1 MIVSVEGS
9 ASTGRDST
17 RVAPQ
22 WRGSTIWLIA
32 ALFYLTGFYQRVS
45 PAVMT
50 DELMRSFDLS
60 AAALGNLSGF
70 YFYAYVAMQLP
81 TGILVDSWGARRLL
95 IWGPL
100 IAAGGTFIFGATG
113 SFALACVGRA
123 LIGGATAVAWVVLLS
138 GLGLF
143 FGNVGALLA
152 QLPLRLGINEFGWRP
167 VVIASAAV
175 ILLVGV
181 LAMWLVTNDPAE
193 KGFASYAPA
202 ALQRTE
208 KDRFGE
214 IVKGLGKIF
223 AYRNTWLIFLSQGA
237 VVGAILSFTGLWGT
251 PFLKA
256 RFGLQTTSAASVCS
270 VMIVCWA
277 VASPICGALSDK
289 IGRRKPIHTFGCVI
303 ATIGW
308 AILFYATSLSPA
320 AWVVVAALT
329 SAASGAV
336 VVGFAYGKESVP
348 IRYMGTISAVVNIG
362 NMIGPMILQPGI
374 GHVLDKKWAGTIA
387 HGVRVYDVPAFQT
400 GFLLVMGWLL
410 VACVLLSLTSE
421 THCKSAA

>member
-1 MIVSVEGS
+1 MGISV
-9 ASTGRDST
+9 
-17 RVAPQ
+17 VAPPSGA
-22 WRGSTIWLIA
+22 RSGMKNAPFLLASAIWLIA

-123 LIGGATAVAWVVLLS
+123 LIGGATAVAWVVLLKLATHWFPARKFAMLS

-193 KGFASYAPA
+193 KGF
-202 ALQRTE
+202 
-208 KDRFGE
+208 
-214 IVKGLGKIF
+214 
-223 AYRNTWLIFLSQGA
+223 
-237 VVGAILSFTGLWGT
+237 
-251 PFLKA
+251 
-256 RFGLQTTSAASVCS
+256 
-270 VMIVCWA
+270 
-277 VASPICGALSDK
+277 
-289 IGRRKPIHTFGCVI
+289 
-303 ATIGW
+303 
-308 AILFYATSLSPA
+308 
-320 AWVVVAALT
+320 
-329 SAASGAV
+329 
-336 VVGFAYGKESVP
+336 
-348 IRYMGTISAVVNIG
+348 
-362 NMIGPMILQPGI
+362 
-374 GHVLDKKWAGTIA
+374 
-387 HGVRVYDVPAFQT
+387 
-400 GFLLVMGWLL
+400 
-410 VACVLLSLTSE
+410 
-421 THCKSAA
+421 